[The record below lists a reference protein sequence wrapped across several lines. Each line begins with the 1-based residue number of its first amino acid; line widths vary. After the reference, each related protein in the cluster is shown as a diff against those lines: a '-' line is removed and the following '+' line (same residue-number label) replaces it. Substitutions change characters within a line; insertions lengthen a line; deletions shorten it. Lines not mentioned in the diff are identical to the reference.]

1 MTVTEIK
8 EELLNQTYNRMAW
21 NSDPEIMERATQ
33 KMSLYVVDLLLF
45 EREVISEVLQTPD
58 DSIWK
63 EVKQQI
69 QNDIAQWKH

>member
-1 MTVTEIK
+1 MEATKLK
-8 EELLNQTYNRMAW
+8 EELYNQTYNRMAW

-45 EREVISEVLQTPD
+45 EREVINEVLQTPD